1 VSFLLVAQEVPAS
14 GGRVAPGPTEALI
27 DAAAAAAVA
36 APERL
41 HAGVRAMSLRT
52 ESVPSTPT
60 LPNISMSGRSTFG
73 RLGGSILVEDGIV
86 SETSSHWQ
94 GKYNGDAAQRS

>member
-1 VSFLLVAQEVPAS
+1 MSFLLVAQEVPAS

-60 LPNISMSGRSTFG
+60 LPNISMSGRSTW
-73 RLGGSILVEDGIV
+73 RLGGSILVKDGIV